1 VSLVKAYIVRGSFNF
16 PCIPGAPRGMP
27 GNAIPS
33 IFGFSFT
40 SLVIIW
46 IGT

>member
-1 VSLVKAYIVRGSFNF
+1 
-16 PCIPGAPRGMP
+16 MP

-40 SLVIIW
+40 SLAIIW